1 MVAPASGQVDVNVRL
16 TGHSKDCDCDMNTWE
31 CSEEGTVAGRTGMT
45 AVGKFVFTPEKT
57 LYKAGYECLAYKGSA
72 IYGTLAQCKAHC
84 KKSQFL
90 DYKAR
95 DGRTDGTHYCI
106 CSDDCSQTAVYPEYD
121 IYYM

>member
-1 MVAPASGQVDVNVRL
+1 MDVNDPGNQWCATTQNYDSDKQWGYCQSR
-16 TGHSKDCDCDMNTWE
+16 CE
-31 CSEEGTVAGRTGMT
+31 
-45 AVGKFVFTPEKT
+45 EKT